1 MNAALAKMTTH
12 APAACDRVEPDSPA
26 NDPIE
31 PLGLADETLFD
42 ENTNRRLY
50 RRSVAYFFFG
60 FGYNKH
66 EIVTDEP

>member
-1 MNAALAKMTTH
+1 MNVALAKMTTH
-12 APAACDRVEPDSPA
+12 APAACDQVEPDSPV

-31 PLGLADETLFD
+31 PLELADETLFN